1 MKNDEEIDHAEWIG
15 AATPEDVYQRV
26 AQWTGG
32 LTDRQHLVRSIVL
45 DLDAH
50 LEHRLHQILFSQLSR
65 MVLGTDDK
73 HRQDLQKRVRGMSF
87 HQASGLLNPA
97 FDAFDKSI
105 SPDLQEIHKLRCGPA
120 HGEMSSI
127 TYRKRDLVA
136 DHKAL
141 AELYVQ
147 WWSLNKSLDK
157 FAEKTIDDSKEFERI
172 GREVY
177 FGRSGQSKDKL

>member
-1 MKNDEEIDHAEWIG
+1 MKNDAKIDHAEWIG
-15 AATPEDVYQRV
+15 AATPEDVYLRV

-73 HRQDLQKRVRGMSF
+73 YRQQLHKRVRSMSF
-87 HQASGLLNPA
+87 HQASGLLKPA
-97 FDAFDKSI
+97 FDVFDESI
-105 SPDLQEIHKLRCGPA
+105 ASDLQEIHALRCGPA
-120 HGEMSSI
+120 HGDMSSL

-136 DHKAL
+136 DHQAL
-141 AELYVQ
+141 AGLYVQ
-147 WWSLNKSLDK
+147 WWTLDK
-157 FAEKTIDDSKEFERI
+157 NLDNFAERTIDDSKEFERI

-177 FGRSGQSKDKL
+177 FGKSDQSKNKL